1 MANKR
6 KNPATIEAA
15 IAALQVELT
24 EARTAEASRKWDE
37 LARLVKRAGVLDDA
51 LAWARSRTAKPHQG
65 AADHGQ
71 QTR

>member
-6 KNPATIEAA
+6 KSSATIEAA

-24 EARTAEASRKWDE
+24 EARAAEASRKWDE

-51 LAWARSRTAKPHQG
+51 LAWARSRAAKPSRG
-65 AADHGQ
+65 ATADD
-71 QTR
+71 